1 MASAKVLDVLHI
13 KEGRPVLSIVRRA
26 YSQEGVL
33 VEYMRLTYE
42 YTQYSFEVEL
52 QLSS

>member
-1 MASAKVLDVLHI
+1 M
-13 KEGRPVLSIVRRA
+13 LSIVRRA
-26 YSQEGVL
+26 YSQEGEL